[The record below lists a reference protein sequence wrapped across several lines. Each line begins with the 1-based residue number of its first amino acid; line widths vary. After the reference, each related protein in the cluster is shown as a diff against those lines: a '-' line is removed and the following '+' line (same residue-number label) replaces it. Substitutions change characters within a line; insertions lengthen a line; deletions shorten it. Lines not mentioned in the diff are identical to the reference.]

1 MKLLA
6 ALALFFLA
14 APAPEIRYFQFERP
28 IAMPAQASG
37 QTCAVL
43 DPSVFA
49 HASQG
54 LADLRVY
61 QDTTETP
68 YVVHSDAA
76 VLPVDQKISPINLGK
91 AGGQTVFDAEMPAGT
106 FSDIQLE
113 VSGHDFLATVTV
125 SGSQAE
131 AGGARTKLGS
141 FTIFDLTRQR
151 LGQIGRASCRERV

>member
-1 MKLLA
+1 MKSLA

-14 APAPEIRYFQFERP
+14 APAPEIRYFHFERP
-28 IAMPAQASG
+28 ITVPAQASG

-61 QDTTETP
+61 QDTTENQGTTETP

-76 VLPVDQKISPINLGK
+76 VLPADQKISPVNLGK
-91 AGGQTVFDAEMPAGT
+91 TGGLGETGGQTVFDAEMPAGT
-106 FSDIQLE
+106 YSD
-113 VSGHDFLATVTV
+113 
-125 SGSQAE
+125 
-131 AGGARTKLGS
+131 
-141 FTIFDLTRQR
+141 
-151 LGQIGRASCRERV
+151 